1 MAAHATELQGQPEH
15 DLIRIITTVIR
26 PFITAFSRRSET

>member
-15 DLIRIITTVIR
+15 DLIRTTTTVIR
-26 PFITAFSRRSET
+26 PFVIAFSRRSET